1 MLTYSGTV
9 EHLIVFVI
17 IELILCGVL
26 QYSVMD
32 SFIKT
37 GESLAVDCVR

>member
-17 IELILCGVL
+17 IDTVWSFTVFSDGQFHQNWGVIG
-26 QYSVMD
+26 S
-32 SFIKT
+32 
-37 GESLAVDCVR
+37 